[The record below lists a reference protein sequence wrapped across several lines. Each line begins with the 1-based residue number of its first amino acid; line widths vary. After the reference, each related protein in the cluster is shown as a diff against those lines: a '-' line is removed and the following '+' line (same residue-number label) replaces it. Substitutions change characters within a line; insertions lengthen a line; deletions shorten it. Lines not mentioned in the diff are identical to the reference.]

1 MLSIAD
7 RRLAARGLRKYEGA
21 QVENLP
27 ITDLESRP
35 MGVLD
40 FAVGGTT

>member
-1 MLSIAD
+1 MKEL
-7 RRLAARGLRKYEGA
+7 RLKN
-21 QVENLP
+21 VP